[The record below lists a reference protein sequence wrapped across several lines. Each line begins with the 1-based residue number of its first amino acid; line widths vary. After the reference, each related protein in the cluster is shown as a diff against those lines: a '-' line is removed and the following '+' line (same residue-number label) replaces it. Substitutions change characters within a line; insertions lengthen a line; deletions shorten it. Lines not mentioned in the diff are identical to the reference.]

1 MALAAVF
8 LIGMGKA
15 GIKGMDMFN
24 VTLMAIVFGSKTST
38 GLVLPLLSLADIAAV
53 AYYNRHAEW
62 KYFWKL
68 APWMMIGILL
78 GVVAGKDMHE
88 MVFRKVMAGII
99 LITIIIVLIM
109 EWRKDAPVP
118 NHPAFSIGSGL
129 AAGFTTM
136 IGNLAGAF
144 ANLYFLAMRVG
155 KNVFIGTGAW
165 VFLFMNLFKLP
176 FQVFYWGNIS
186 AQTLE
191 MDLYLIPAL
200 VIGFVL
206 GIRVVRQLDDAVY
219 RKLVIVLTLFGAL
232 TMLFRN

>member
-38 GLVLPLLSLADIAAV
+38 GVVLPLLSLADIAAV

-99 LITIIIVLIM
+99 LITIIIVLVM

-219 RKLVIVLTLFGAL
+219 RKLVIVLTLLGAL

>member
-38 GLVLPLLSLADIAAV
+38 GVVLPLLSLADIAAV

-99 LITIIIVLIM
+99 LITIIIVLVM

-118 NHPAFSIGSGL
+118 NHPAFSIGRGL

-219 RKLVIVLTLFGAL
+219 RKLVIVLTLLGAL

>member
-38 GLVLPLLSLADIAAV
+38 GVVLPLLSLADIAAV

-155 KNVFIGTGAW
+155 KNIFIGTGAW

-219 RKLVIVLTLFGAL
+219 RKLVIVLTLLGAL

>member
-38 GLVLPLLSLADIAAV
+38 GVVLPLLSLADIAAV
-53 AYYNRHAEW
+53 TYYNRHAEW

-78 GVVAGKDMHE
+78 GVVAGKDMNE

-109 EWRKDAPVP
+109 EWRKDASVP

-219 RKLVIVLTLFGAL
+219 RKLVIVLTLLGAL

>member
-78 GVVAGKDMHE
+78 GVVAGKDMNE

-186 AQTLE
+186 VQTLE

-219 RKLVIVLTLFGAL
+219 RKLVIVLTLLGAL

>member
-38 GLVLPLLSLADIAAV
+38 GVVLPLLSLADIAAV
-53 AYYNRHAEW
+53 TYYNRHAEW

-118 NHPAFSIGSGL
+118 NHPAF
-129 AAGFTTM
+129 
-136 IGNLAGAF
+136 
-144 ANLYFLAMRVG
+144 ANRYFLAMRVG

-219 RKLVIVLTLFGAL
+219 RKLVIVLTLLGAL

>member
-38 GLVLPLLSLADIAAV
+38 GVVLPLLSLADIAAV

-109 EWRKDAPVP
+109 EWCKDAPVP

-206 GIRVVRQLDDAVY
+206 GIRVVRQLDDTVY
-219 RKLVIVLTLFGAL
+219 RKLVIVLTLLGAL